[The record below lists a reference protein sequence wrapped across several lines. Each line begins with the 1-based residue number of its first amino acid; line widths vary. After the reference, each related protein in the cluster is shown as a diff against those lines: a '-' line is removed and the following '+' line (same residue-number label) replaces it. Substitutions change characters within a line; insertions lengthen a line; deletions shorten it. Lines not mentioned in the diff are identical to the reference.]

1 MFRSS
6 TEDLVTCW
14 QRCCR
19 ERAASCRVYRRCQS
33 LRVRGKTVQC
43 PPGLTC
49 RRFLEQQQQ
58 QLEVVRDEISQ
69 PVIQQLITLL
79 SDLEPSEKWPWP
91 RPVILVFSK
100 LPSGKQICAI
110 VVKLSCG
117 QSYTDTRTH
126 LYIPRH
132 QLLVP
137 RYQLSSLGRRS
148 FAVAGPTTWN
158 SLSADLR
165 DPPCSDES
173 FRCSFKTFLFLFAKY
188 LCVQRIR
195 GFSTTMRYI
204 NRHYLSIDLSIPN
217 YICMCSS

>member
-79 SDLEPSEKWPWP
+79 SDLEPSERWPWP
-91 RPVILVFSK
+91 WPVILIFSK

-117 QSYTDTRTH
+117 QSHTPLHTSSPTSCAA
-126 LYIPRH
+126 LPA
-132 QLLVP
+132 QLTW
-137 RYQLSSLGRRS
+137 SSVLRCRWTNDLE
-148 FAVAGPTTWN
+148 FAVGWPPW
-158 SLSADLR
+158 SA
-165 DPPCSDES
+165 
-173 FRCSFKTFLFLFAKY
+173 
-188 LCVQRIR
+188 V
-195 GFSTTMRYI
+195 
-204 NRHYLSIDLSIPN
+204 
-217 YICMCSS
+217 

>member
-91 RPVILVFSK
+91 RPVILIFSK

-117 QSYTDTRTH
+117 QSHTSTYLVTNFLCRVTSSAH
-126 LYIPRH
+126 L
-132 QLLVP
+132 V
-137 RYQLSSLGRRS
+137 
-148 FAVAGPTTWN
+148 VGP
-158 SLSADLR
+158 SLSLDQRLGIRCRLTSVIRRVVTSLSDVHSKHFCFCSLSTCVSSALEVFLR
-165 DPPCSDES
+165 
-173 FRCSFKTFLFLFAKY
+173 RCA
-188 LCVQRIR
+188 I
-195 GFSTTMRYI
+195 
-204 NRHYLSIDLSIPN
+204 
-217 YICMCSS
+217 